1 MNAINRSG
9 KVASDAKRFK
19 IAYPVLVG
27 RGSDIVKNYK
37 IKSLPRL
44 VIIDM
49 EGKVALYKKFAKA
62 EEIKTVLDTLL
73 K

>member
-1 MNAINRSG
+1 M
-9 KVASDAKRFK
+9 KSDAKRFK
-19 IAYPVLVG
+19 LTYPVLVG
-27 RGSDIVKNYK
+27 RGSDIVKTYE

-62 EEIKTVLDTLL
+62 EEIKSILDGLL